1 MRKTPLYTTA
11 DKLNYIQELIE
22 KGRLDVLSKYARLV
36 WNGGR
41 SYDPAV
47 NVTSV
52 KAKLLPYLQDHPGNT
67 EGEESCWQ

>member
-1 MRKTPLYTTA
+1 MPKGRSALYTTA
-11 DKLNYIQELIE
+11 DELNYIQGLIE

-41 SYDPAV
+41 LYDPAV

-52 KAKLLPYLQDHPGNT
+52 KAKLVPYLQDPK
-67 EGEESCWQ
+67 GEESCWQ